1 MTETLAE
8 VLARPVG
15 DLIPTAEQA
24 AIIEAARLTKD
35 NLLINAL
42 AGAAKTSTLVM
53 IAHALPMEPMLSLAF
68 NKRIATEMADRLPGH
83 VMCKTL
89 NAIGHGVWAQASSK
103 RLTLNTKK
111 SYEILKG
118 LVDGLR
124 RTDKSEAYDTFS
136 ETLKLIGAAK
146 LAGYIP
152 EKSPAGRRLISCDDF
167 WASLD
172 EDTEEVSRDLV
183 DRALM
188 ESITQAY
195 RGIIDFDDQIYMS
208 TLFGGTFPKF
218 PLVLVDEAQDLSAIN
233 HAMLEKLVVTRLIA
247 VGDPWQSIYAFRGA
261 LSTSMAT
268 LRDRFKMREMSLS
281 ISFRCPRAIVERAR
295 FRAPHMQYPDWA
307 IQGEV
312 SAPTEWTHTDIP
324 DGGAVICR
332 NNAPLFRL
340 AFSLIR
346 AGRGVTVVGSDI
358 GPALVK
364 ALKKLGPEDMTY
376 EQTLKAIDAWE
387 VERLRKAKAKAATK
401 DKAECLR
408 VFLTVGG
415 SLAGAIAYAESIF
428 KNAGPI
434 QLLSGHKSKGLE
446 YNHVFHLDPS
456 RIPSPFAESLDE
468 LEQEQNIRYVIETR
482 AKQTLTLIEM
492 EGYVG

>member
-1 MTETLAE
+1 MTAAPLTLSPASKL
-8 VLARPVG
+8 V
-15 DLIPTAEQA
+15 PTSEQA
-24 AIIEAARLTKD
+24 AIIEAACSTKN

-53 IAHALPMEPMLSLAF
+53 IAHSLPMEPILSLAF

-118 LVDGLR
+118 LVDGLKR
-124 RTDKSEAYDTFS
+124 SEKGEAYETFS
-136 ETLKLIGAAK
+136 ETLKLIGKAK

-152 EKSPAGRRLISCDDF
+152 DKLPTGRRLIECDAF
-167 WASLD
+167 WADLD
-172 EDTEEVSRDLV
+172 EEVEDGNRDLV
-183 DRALM
+183 DRVLI
-188 ESITQAY
+188 ESIAQSY
-195 RGIIDFDDQIYMS
+195 KGIIDFDDQIYMP
-208 TLFGGTFPKF
+208 TLFGGTFPRF
-218 PLVLVDEAQDLSAIN
+218 PLVLVDEAQDLSSIN
-233 HAMLEKLVVTRLIA
+233 HAMLEKLVVQRLIA
-247 VGDPWQSIYAFRGA
+247 VGDPYQSIYAFRGA
-261 LSTSMAT
+261 MSTSMAT
-268 LRDRFKMREMSLS
+268 LRERFSMREMNLS

-295 FRAPHMQYPDWA
+295 FRAPHMQWPEWA
-307 IQGEV
+307 EEGQV
-312 SAPTEWTHTDIP
+312 NAPTEWTSSIIP
-324 DGGAVICR
+324 DGAAVICR
-332 NNAPLFRL
+332 NNAPLFKL
-340 AFSLIR
+340 AFCLIR

-376 EQTLKAIDAWE
+376 EQAAKAIDAWE
-387 VERLRKAKAKAATK
+387 TERLRKAKGKAATK

-408 VFLTVGG
+408 VFLGVGG
-415 SLAGAIAYAESIF
+415 NLAGAIAYAESIF
-428 KNAGPI
+428 KSAGPI
-434 QLLSGHKSKGLE
+434 QMLSGHKSKGLE
-446 YNHVFHLDPS
+446 YDHVFHLDPS
-456 RIPSPFAESLDE
+456 RIPSPFAESDDE

-482 AKQTLTLIEM
+482 AKKTLTLIEM

>member
-1 MTETLAE
+1 MTTHSVALSPAQK
-8 VLARPVG
+8 LT
-15 DLIPTAEQA
+15 PTPEQQ
-24 AIIEAARLTKD
+24 AIIEAARNTSE

-53 IAHALPMEPMLSLAF
+53 IAHSLPMSPILSLAF
-68 NKRIATEMADRLPGH
+68 NKRIATEMSERLPGH

-118 LVDGLR
+118 LVDGLK
-124 RTDKSEAYDTFS
+124 RTEKGEAYETFS
-136 ETLKLIGAAK
+136 DTLKLIGRAK

-152 EKSPAGRRLISCDDF
+152 DKSPVGKRLIGCDEF
-167 WASLD
+167 WADLD
-172 EDTEEVSRDLV
+172 EDIEEANRDLV
-183 DRALM
+183 DRALI

-195 RGIIDFDDQIYMS
+195 KGIIDFDDQIYMS

-218 PLVLVDEAQDLSAIN
+218 PLVLVDEAQDLSSIN
-233 HAMLEKLVVTRLIA
+233 HAMLEKLVVQRVIA
-247 VGDPWQSIYAFRGA
+247 VGDPYQSIYAFRGA
-261 LSTSMAT
+261 MSTSMAT
-268 LRDRFKMREMSLS
+268 LRERFSMKEMNLS

-295 FRAPHMQYPDWA
+295 SRAPHMQWPDWA
-307 IQGEV
+307 EEGQV
-312 SAPTEWTHTDIP
+312 NAPTEWTSTIIP

-332 NNAPLFRL
+332 NNAPLFKL
-340 AFSLIR
+340 AFALIR

-376 EQTLKAIDAWE
+376 EQACKAIDTWE
-387 VERLRKAKAKAATK
+387 TERLRKAKGKAATK

-408 VFLTVGG
+408 VFLSVGG
-415 SLAGAIAYAESIF
+415 SLAGATAYAESIF
-428 KNAGPI
+428 KSTGPI

-456 RIPSPFAESLDE
+456 RIPSPYATNDDE
-468 LEQEQNIRYVIETR
+468 IEQEKNIAYVILTR
-482 AKQTLTLIEM
+482 AKKTYTEIEM